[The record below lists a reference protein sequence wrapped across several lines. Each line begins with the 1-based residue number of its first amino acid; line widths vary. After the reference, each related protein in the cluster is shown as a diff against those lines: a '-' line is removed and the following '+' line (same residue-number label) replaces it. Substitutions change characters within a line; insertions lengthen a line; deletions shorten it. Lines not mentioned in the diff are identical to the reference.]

1 MKTGCFLKTI
11 VFTTIVLAVIFY
23 LFINKYEDYVA
34 KPVRKFIIGMITSD
48 IKDKVETINSSPE
61 KDSLLSYIDYAGER
75 LLELK
80 VINENTFAPIADSL
94 RTYIK
99 DNVIVPEELNKL
111 KSLFE
116 EKLANEKRKKN

>member
-1 MKTGCFLKTI
+1 MKPGCFLKTI

-23 LFINKYEDYVA
+23 LFINKYDDYIA
-34 KPVRKFIIGMITSD
+34 KPARKFIIGMITSD
-48 IKDKVETINSSPE
+48 IKEKVETIKGSPE
-61 KDSLLSYIDYAGER
+61 RDSLLSYIDYAGER

-80 VINENTFAPIADSL
+80 VINENAFSPVADSL

-99 DNVIVPEELNKL
+99 DNTIVPEELNKL

-116 EKLANEKRKKN
+116 ETLANEKRKKN